1 MGKSIIITAFTT
13 IIKKAYNKEL
23 QAIYIAFSDQLL
35 LDQDK
40 YLYETLRKGLQI
52 PVYLEVSVDAL
63 KGKLT
68 KRDLLILDE
77 ADKHL
82 LDELIDIPTCYGV
95 LGMTATDAGI
105 YGGSEE
111 RRLE

>member
-13 IIKKAYNKEL
+13 IITKSYNKDLE
-23 QAIYIAFSDQLL
+23 AIYIAFSDQLL

-40 YLYETLRKGLQI
+40 YLYETLRKSLQI
-52 PVYLEVSVDAL
+52 PVHLVVSVKDL
-63 KGKLT
+63 IGKMT
-68 KRDLLILDE
+68 KKDLLILDE

-95 LGMTATDAGI
+95 LGMTATDVGI
-105 YGGSEE
+105 KDGNEM

>member
-1 MGKSIIITAFTT
+1 M
-13 IIKKAYNKEL
+13 

-68 KRDLLILDE
+68 KHDLLILDE

-95 LGMTATDAGI
+95 LGMTATDVGHKD
-105 YGGSEE
+105 GNEM
-111 RRLE
+111 RRL